1 MNPHASPTI
10 EPGQPAAPPVNPAK
24 PNVTGPDQPGSPR
37 RIWLW
42 VLILVL
48 LGVGAF
54 YFFSRSK
61 QQHQP
66 APNTQA
72 TGAPARAGGRGGR
85 RALGVP
91 PVVAVR
97 AVKGN
102 IGVYFT
108 GLGAVTPIYTVSV
121 KSRVDGQ
128 LMKVYYEEGQ
138 MVHQGD
144 PIAEIDPRPYQVQL
158 SQAEGQLVRDQA
170 ALENAKIDLARYQQ
184 LITRRAVP
192 EQTLATQKALVAQD
206 EGVIRTDQAAIDA
219 AKLNLVYCH
228 ITSPITGRLGLR
240 LVDPGNYV
248 QAAAATPL
256 AVITQVDPISVIFTL
271 PEDQLDQVVART
283 RSGARLQ
290 VAAYDRDMN
299 NILATGLLTTIDN
312 QIDQTTGTVKL
323 RATFSNAGGKL
334 FANQFVNA
342 KLLVQQK
349 RGVTLLASAAIQRNS
364 RATYVFLV
372 KADQTVT
379 IRNVTL
385 GTSDGEN
392 TEITSGVGP
401 GDTIVMTGVDRL
413 QEGSKVVVHFEED
426 AGDGNSGRSTGSEGS
441 GQ

>member
-1 MNPHASPTI
+1 MNPHAPSTL
-10 EPGQPAAPPVNPAK
+10 EPGQPAAPPTNPAK

-37 RIWLW
+37 RLWLW
-42 VLILVL
+42 VLVLVL
-48 LGVGAF
+48 LAIGAY

-61 QQHQP
+61 QQQRG
-66 APNTQA
+66 NSNIQT
-72 TGAPARAGGRGGR
+72 TGAAARAGGRGR

-91 PVVAVR
+91 PVVAVK

-108 GLGAVTPIYTVSV
+108 GLGAVTPVYTVSV

-128 LMKVYYEEGQ
+128 LMKIYYEEGQ

-144 PIAEIDPRPYQVQL
+144 AIAEIDPRPYQVQL

-170 ALENAKIDLARYQQ
+170 LLENAKIDLLRYQQ

-206 EGVIRTDQAAIDA
+206 EGTIRTDQAAIDA
-219 AKLNLVYCH
+219 ARLNLVYCH

-248 QAAAATPL
+248 QASAATPL

-271 PEDQLDQVVART
+271 PEGQLDQVVARN
-283 RSGARLQ
+283 RGGARLQ
-290 VAAYDRDMN
+290 VAAYDRDMS
-299 NILATGLLTTIDN
+299 NILATGSLTTIDN

-323 RATFSNAGGKL
+323 RATFNNPNGKL
-334 FANQFVNA
+334 FPNQFVNA

-364 RATYVFLV
+364 RANYVFLV
-372 KADQTVT
+372 KPDQTVT
-379 IRNVTL
+379 IRNITL

-392 TEITSGVGP
+392 TEVTSGLNP
-401 GDTIVMTGVDRL
+401 GDTVVMTGVDRL
-413 QEGSKVVVHFEED
+413 QEGSKVVVHFEEPD
-426 AGDGNSGRSTGSEGS
+426 GDQTSTGNAGSQGS